1 MRAADL
7 RELPA
12 DELAHR
18 LDETT
23 EELFNLR
30 FQHATGQLE
39 NYSMLSRVRRD
50 VARIRSIQHERDLGL
65 SPEPTSEQAEVG
77 RRRREMDDEADD
89 RRSRRRGLRRRASE
103 GATDDAEAATGTE
116 GNETDNGPDGPDEE
130 TDE

>member
-1 MRAADL
+1 MRAGEL
-7 RELPA
+7 RELPS

-50 VARIRSIQHERDLGL
+50 VARIRSIQHERELGL
-65 SPEPTSEQAEVG
+65 AAEPTPEQAEVG
-77 RRRREMDDEADD
+77 RRRRELDDEADA
-89 RRSRRRGLRRRASE
+89 RRSRRRGLRRRDAE
-103 GATDDAEAATGTE
+103 TGTDDVEQAAGAEGDE
-116 GNETDNGPDGPDEE
+116 PGNGSDGPDEE